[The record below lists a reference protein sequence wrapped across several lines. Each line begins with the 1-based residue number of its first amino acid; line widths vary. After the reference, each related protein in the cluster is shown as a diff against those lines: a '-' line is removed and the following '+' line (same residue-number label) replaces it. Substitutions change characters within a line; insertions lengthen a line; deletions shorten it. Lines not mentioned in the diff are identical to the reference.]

1 MAGDVCS
8 GERVHQGQSSADKVG
23 QVVAG
28 QFGGPHVLAG
38 ERHEAASEQAADQD
52 ADDAEAAL
60 IEAPCEI
67 GAAED
72 ADDADGAGGDREQ
85 LRLLGGEAEALDDQ
99 GGEAADGAVGDV
111 DRGHDDGDE
120 IGLRVPPHLEEL
132 FHLEVLVFDPGL
144 VLSQTLNGPDLLLV
158 AEARGHRVVREED
171 DHDDS
176 HGDRDETEDQEHDLP
191 AVEPVAGVEEEP
203 VCDEG
208 AHDGGCSR
216 SHVPESHTPW
226 LLYTEISILL
236 LTAGRPW
243 RTVSLVPH

>member
-72 ADDADGAGGDREQ
+72 ADDADGA
-85 LRLLGGEAEALDDQ
+85 
-99 GGEAADGAVGDV
+99 VGDV

-144 VLSQTLNGPDLLLV
+144 VLAQTLNGPDLLLV

-236 LTAGRPW
+236 LTAGRSW

>member
-72 ADDADGAGGDREQ
+72 ADDADGA
-85 LRLLGGEAEALDDQ
+85 
-99 GGEAADGAVGDV
+99 VGDV

-144 VLSQTLNGPDLLLV
+144 VLAQTLNGPDLLLV